1 MANLNFQQPLLR
13 SSVSHDAENSFCCSI
28 LLWNILYFL
37 VQKNSIYLKYI
48 FFTFLRD
55 HFLTIDKI
63 IRDRF
68 LINRIQHIKIISE
81 RSCYTEVM
89 ADENSS

>member
-1 MANLNFQQPLLR
+1 MANLIFQQPLLR
-13 SSVSHDAENSFCCSI
+13 SSVSHDAENNFCCSI

-48 FFTFLRD
+48 FFYISSWPF
-55 HFLTIDKI
+55 FTIDKI

-68 LINRIQHIKIISE
+68 LINSIQHIKIISE

-89 ADENSS
+89 SDENSS